1 MTMEISD
8 GLDGKKNPFLDLDQD
23 GEIMAMYIWIDGT
36 GKQLRYSFTH
46 STPVVLLLYRH
57 SYTIHWSK
65 LVTGGYIW

>member
-36 GKQLRYSFTH
+36 GKQLRYYTFKTSYFT
-46 STPVVLLLYRH
+46 SL
-57 SYTIHWSK
+57 
-65 LVTGGYIW
+65 